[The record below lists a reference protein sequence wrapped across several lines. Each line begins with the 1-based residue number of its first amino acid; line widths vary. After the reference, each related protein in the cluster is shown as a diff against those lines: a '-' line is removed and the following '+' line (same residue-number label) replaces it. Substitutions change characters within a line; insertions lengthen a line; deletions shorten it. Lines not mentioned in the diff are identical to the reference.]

1 MPQKPIYSRYPLM
14 NSVQSG
20 LSRGLV
26 RTESGELISLY
37 RKLNEFTSSPY
48 TWEGAF
54 SLACLICDHPADEPS
69 AKALI
74 RALADT
80 EDGSFAG
87 IEEADQIS
95 AARAALALFEY
106 TGDKEI
112 LKRLAKWCRW
122 LEAGWD
128 RFTGTRWVRIQ
139 PADLMEFLVRF
150 YRIS

>member
-37 RKLNEFTSSPY
+37 RKLNEFTGSPY

-69 AKALI
+69 AKAVI

-80 EDGSFAG
+80 EDGLPHASVSVG
-87 IEEADQIS
+87 IVHGTD
-95 AARAALALFEY
+95 AANAENLFEKTDAAMY
-106 TGDKEI
+106 
-112 LKRLAKWCRW
+112 RAKQ
-122 LEAGWD
+122 GGKST
-128 RFTGTRWVRIQ
+128 F
-139 PADLMEFLVRF
+139 RF
-150 YRIS
+150 YHNTPERNTTAS